1 VPAQYD
7 LTGVKTMPMKNEP
20 AALDIQR
27 DFMAHMDAN
36 KRAQEWAARCLELR
50 AAGKAA
56 RAKAA
61 EAKATGWLRKVLM
74 LEKRAA
80 SGKPAGRW
88 RADD

>member
-1 VPAQYD
+1 
-7 LTGVKTMPMKNEP
+7 MPMKNKP
-20 AALDIQR
+20 AALVIQR

-50 AAGKAA
+50 AAGKAV

-80 SGKPAGRW
+80 SAKPTGVR